1 MGGAIFSL
9 SCILGQIIPFVALS
23 FYSTSTTVENKLNPN
38 EINIALIVLACC
50 WGLSV
55 IAFFGLIDRD
65 KWGTFFGTTT
75 GRQAMIRRFRSHDDP
90 AIKTDAIFV
99 FFGYYSSYKDS
110 FKNEVI
116 AYMHDNWAEWE
127 RTQPEWF
134 TPKFIASVGDEFI
147 PKRSLR
153 ELNRAS
159 VDGVR
164 AKRESLN
171 LSGLVRNSLGGREA
185 AVADAAAAAISAEE
199 REKSQRRLSLS
210 LRTGRLSNE

>member
-9 SCILGQIIPFVALS
+9 SCILGQVLSFVALS
-23 FYSTSTTVENKLNPN
+23 FYSTSTTIENKLNPHKM
-38 EINIALIVLACC
+38 NIALIVQACC

-55 IAFFGLIDRD
+55 IAFFGLINR
-65 KWGTFFGTTT
+65 KKMWSFYSTKT
-75 GRQAMIRRFRSHDDP
+75 GAQSVIQTYRFSDDP
-90 AIKTDAIFV
+90 AVKTDMV
-99 FFGYYSSYKDS
+99 FGFHSSFTESIKD
-110 FKNEVI
+110 EVI

-134 TPKFIASVGDEFI
+134 TPKFISSVGDEFI

-171 LSGLVRNSLGGREA
+171 LSGFVRNSLGGREA

>member
-1 MGGAIFSL
+1 MFFLRGGPLVGGAIFSL
-9 SCILGQIIPFVALS
+9 SCILGQVLSFVALS

-90 AIKTDAIFV
+90 AKKTDAIFG

-116 AYMHDNWAEWE
+116 AYMHENWAEWE

-134 TPKFIASVGDEFI
+134 TPKFISSVGDEFI
-147 PKRSLR
+147 PNRALR
-153 ELNRAS
+153 ELNEAAIAAE
-159 VDGVR
+159 GG
-164 AKRESLN
+164 AKRRRS
-171 LSGLVRNSLGGREA
+171 SVLGVKEYF
-185 AVADAAAAAISAEE
+185 
-199 REKSQRRLSLS
+199 EKA
-210 LRTGRLSNE
+210 